1 MKKKSRI
8 VFLDYLRVI
17 AIFMV
22 MLVHACEQYYFGAD
36 GGLYIAWRWDAWWV
50 VAIDSAC
57 RAAVPLFVMA
67 SAYLLFPIRGGTL
80 GVRPPPVGVWL
91 KHRLLRVGVPFVM
104 WAAVYN
110 LKFGGGWLDCLFN
123 FPSATGGHLWFVP
136 MLIGLYLLTPLLS
149 PWAEKVER
157 KELRGWILL
166 WLFTATFPF
175 LRKLCG
181 YWCGAPSFG
190 AIPYLYGECPWNGF
204 GAFHYVSGFVGYM
217 LLGLYFRRFA
227 SNFSWRRTLAFALP
241 FLAIG
246 WTIVAGGFYF
256 RIANYGAS
264 FPVSAPYAAAVDLE
278 MSWEFCSLGVAMTVI
293 GYFMIIRK
301 FTYDGA
307 FYRSVILPFSG
318 ASFGVYLVHIL
329 VLVAVI
335 GWFKPAVTTPLAI
348 FGAAIV
354 TLIISATISMLGR
367 KLPQIGKWIFG

>member
-1 MKKKSRI
+1 MKKTVMNNMKPRV

-36 GGLYIAWRWDAWWV
+36 GGFYISSKWDAWWV

-67 SAYLLFPIRGGTL
+67 SAYLLFPIGNGG
-80 GVRPPPVGVWL
+80 GWL
-91 KHRLLRVGVPFVM
+91 RHRILRVGVPFAI

-110 LKFGGGWLDCLFN
+110 WKFGGGWVDCLFN

-136 MLIGLYLLTPLLS
+136 MLIGLYLLMPLLS
-149 PWAEKVER
+149 PWAEKVEKR
-157 KELRGWILL
+157 ELRGWILL
-166 WLFTATFPF
+166 WLFTTTFPF

-181 YWCGAPSFG
+181 NLCGAPSFG

-204 GAFHYVSGFVGYM
+204 GTFHYVSGFAGYM
-217 LLGLYFRRFA
+217 LLGLYLRRFA
-227 SNFSWRRTLAFALP
+227 GDFSWLRTLKSAIPL
-241 FLAIG
+241 LAIG

-278 MSWEFCSLGVAMTVI
+278 MSWEFCSLGVVMTVI
-293 GYFMIIRK
+293 GYFAIIRK
-301 FTYDGA
+301 LTHDGW
-307 FYRSVILPFSG
+307 FYRRIVLPLSG

-329 VLVAVI
+329 VLVAVV

-348 FGAAIV
+348 FGVAI
-354 TLIISATISMLGR
+354 TTFLISAAVSMLGR
-367 KLPQIGKWIFG
+367 KIPKIGRWIFG